1 MFEAW
6 GRGLY
11 RARRL
16 TLVLAILF
24 AVAAGVWGTG
34 VFSKLTSGNT
44 FTPPSSESNRE
55 SALATSVFGRDEA
68 DVVVL
73 YHSAAMTVADPAYR
87 RAVTAELGTL
97 PAADVLHATT
107 YWSSGQAS
115 LASTDR
121 HSTYAVL
128 QLAGADDA
136 ARQDTYKA
144 IKNDLASGPG
154 DGITAKVGG
163 TVPTEVAVDSAVT
176 GSIARAEGIS
186 LPVLLIL
193 LVLIFGSVV
202 AVSRRSRPP
211 WPAPSPPRAAP
222 SSSPAS
228 RSRWR

>member
-1 MFEAW
+1 M

-16 TLVLAILF
+16 TLVLAAAF

-55 SALATSVFGRDEA
+55 SALATSVFGRNEA

-73 YHSAAMTVADPAYR
+73 YHSAAITVADPAYR
-87 RAVTAELGTL
+87 QAVTAELGTL
-97 PAADVLHATT
+97 PAADVLHTTT

-115 LASTDR
+115 LVSTDR

-144 IKNDLASGPG
+144 IKNRPG
-154 DGITAKVGG
+154 
-163 TVPTEVAVDSAVT
+163 
-176 GSIARAEGIS
+176 
-186 LPVLLIL
+186 
-193 LVLIFGSVV
+193 
-202 AVSRRSRPP
+202 
-211 WPAPSPPRAAP
+211 
-222 SSSPAS
+222 
-228 RSRWR
+228 